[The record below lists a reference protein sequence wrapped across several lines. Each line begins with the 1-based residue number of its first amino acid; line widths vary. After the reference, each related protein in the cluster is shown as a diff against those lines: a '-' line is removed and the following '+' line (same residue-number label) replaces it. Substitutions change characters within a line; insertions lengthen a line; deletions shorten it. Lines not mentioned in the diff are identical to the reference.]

1 MPILT
6 NIVNNSG
13 DNISKER
20 DINSQRG
27 EMFKAFKDS
36 FSPQISEQ
44 RNNIVDAA
52 KSSNLFKSFQPV
64 MEGYNKIEPYLPNID
79 LGEKR
84 IGYDYETP
92 MGPGIFSL
100 GAEYDVDDNDYGLD
114 FGYKWEFD
122 NGGIA
127 TLTEDLEQR
136 MTTPDPQV
144 TKPKKLTD
152 EMKDYLYDYLL
163 DFMFKQRQ
171 REQQE
176 NEGRI
181 PPFNYFDMEV

>member
-1 MPILT
+1 MPLLT
-6 NIVNNSG
+6 NIVYNSG

-20 DINSQRG
+20 DINNQRG
-27 EMFKAFKDS
+27 EMFRTFKDS
-36 FSPQISEQ
+36 VSPQISEQ
-44 RNNIVDAA
+44 RNNIVNAA
-52 KSSNLFKSFQPV
+52 KNSSILGPV
-64 MEGYNKIEPYLPNID
+64 IEGYEKVRPFLPEVDLQDETIE
-79 LGEKR
+79 
-84 IGYDYETP
+84 YEYERP
-92 MGPGIFSL
+92 MGPGTFTL
-100 GAEYDVDDNDYGLD
+100 GGGYDYGTNDYDLD
-114 FGYKWEFD
+114 FGYKFSFD

-127 TLTEDLEQR
+127 TLAGDLEQR

-163 DFMFKQRQ
+163 DFMFKQRK